1 MKITFPK
8 IFLLVFL
15 LIVSPAI
22 CYAGGLSDGCNNEI
36 SPQDKNRILWNT
48 NLTGIGVITIWG
60 ITNWDYFSE
69 SPKTTSEGWFK
80 NDTESGGADK
90 LGHIY
95 TSYVITH
102 GLSNLYDSWC
112 FNKDDAAMYGALSSL
127 AIVSYIEFGD
137 SFSEFGFSKEDMIA
151 NTIGIIYGY
160 FSYKD
165 TRLGNILDLRW
176 EYKPNSDTFGDFA
189 TDYENSKY
197 LLALK
202 LNGFDFSQ
210 SSFLKHIEF
219 HAGYYTRGF
228 SDPDT
233 TKERNV
239 FIGIGL
245 NLTDFF
251 RRRSYNK
258 TATLFKYYQI
268 PGTGLYVEKDLND

>member
-1 MKITFPK
+1 MRIISSKI
-8 IFLLVFL
+8 L
-15 LIVSPAI
+15 LIVLLLFNSPSIAN
-22 CYAGGLSDGCNNEI
+22 SFTPTDGCNSEVSSQQRN
-36 SPQDKNRILWNT
+36 KILWGV
-48 NLTGIGVITIWG
+48 NLTGIGVITVWG
-60 ITNWDYFSE
+60 MANWDYFST
-69 SPKTTSEGWFK
+69 SPTSKSEGWFQ
-80 NDTESGGADK
+80 NDTAYGGADK

-95 TSYVITH
+95 SSYVITH
-102 GLSNLYDSWC
+102 GLSSLYDSWC
-112 FNKDDAAMYGALSSL
+112 FNNDDAAMYGALSSL
-127 AIVSYIEFGD
+127 AIVGYIEFGD

-176 EYKPNSDTFGDFA
+176 EYKPNSDTFGDFT

-202 LNGFDFSQ
+202 LNGFDFSH

-228 SDPDT
+228 SDPDA

-268 PGTGLYVEKDLND
+268 PGTGLYKEKDLND